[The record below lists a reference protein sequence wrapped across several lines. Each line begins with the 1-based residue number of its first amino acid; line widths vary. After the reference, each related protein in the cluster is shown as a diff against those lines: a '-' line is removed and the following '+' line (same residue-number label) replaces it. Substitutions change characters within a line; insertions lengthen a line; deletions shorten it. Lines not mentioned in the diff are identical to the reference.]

1 MRPRTLSRNATAPIT
16 FDTQLE
22 NFETAPERGS
32 LHVQARRIFCARLRL
47 KNCLPPWRKYPDAR
61 LIAGATELGL
71 DITKRY
77 QKFPTLIS
85 IEAIPELSAMTST
98 ETEWT
103 VGAATTLT
111 RLDEKIGDEYPE
123 LRDMLLVFGS
133 RQIRNRATLGGN
145 LVTASPI
152 GDSAPVL
159 LALDAKVVLAS
170 ATDER
175 VLPLDEFFIDYRKTA
190 LQPGEILK
198 SVIVPRLRLTSH
210 GGESSTRFRS
220 AAKWTSA
227 RSRPVLPMRMAR
239 RNHCSMRASR
249 SAASLP
255 CRRERVRRSALCR
268 ERNGMKQRCARSC
281 RYSNGSSSQ
290 SPMCAAA
297 RVIGGD

>member
-1 MRPRTLSRNATAPIT
+1 MPFEARLKKSKPRLKAVRYASGA
-16 FDTQLE
+16 E
-22 NFETAPERGS
+22 NFLRPTS
-32 LHVQARRIFCARLRL
+32 LPKLFATMAQ
-47 KNCLPPWRKYPDAR
+47 YPDAR

-85 IEAIPELSAMTST
+85 IEAIPELTAMTST

-170 ATDER
+170 ASGER
-175 VLPLDEFFIDYRKTA
+175 VLPIDEFFVSYRKTA

-198 SVIVPRLRLTSH
+198 SVIIP
-210 GGESSTRFRS
+210 RFRPNES
-220 AAKWTSA
+220 WRRKFYKVSKRREMDISTVAGCFAVRLSEDGTVAHARLAFGGVAAMPMRARETERALVGSA
-227 RSRPVLPMRMAR
+227 RKRLLKCFRF
-239 RNHCSMRASR
+239 
-249 SAASLP
+249 
-255 CRRERVRRSALCR
+255 
-268 ERNGMKQRCARSC
+268 
-281 RYSNGSSSQ
+281 
-290 SPMCAAA
+290 
-297 RVIGGD
+297 